1 MLSLNFLGALSSLLP
16 GYIQGRRQAIQ
27 DNWQDLQNYNNVQAG
42 QLSNAFTEATF
53 QPRLDMFVDNA
64 RRNNAATLRA
74 VDDYNLYHYG
84 VLPGL
89 MDQYSMW
96 SNNAGLNQY
105 YQNLLQNKANQAGLA
120 MPPGAL
126 LGMMGSMGRQG
137 LNPAPTAVQ
146 QLGG

>member
-27 DNWQDLQNYNNVQAG
+27 DNWQDLQNYNNIQQG
-42 QLSNAFTEATF
+42 QLNNAFTEATW
-53 QPRLDMFVDNA
+53 QPRLDMFADNA
-64 RRNNAATLRA
+64 KRNNAVTLRT

-84 VLPGL
+84 MLPGL

-105 YQNLLQNKANQAGLA
+105 YQNMLQNRANQMMLG

-126 LGMMGSMGRQG
+126 LGMMSGRGQQG
-137 LNPAPTAVQ
+137 LNPTPSGIT
-146 QLGG
+146 G